1 VPFDDLSGDDLAAA
15 ADEVQAV
22 AYSAARLI
30 AARRLIA
37 GTAAGVIGNPSEVV
51 DVLMGWDADNPQ
63 FELLG
68 AVEQRWALL
77 VLRIVNHVLRP
88 DEAVSD
94 ARRRG
99 VTWAAIGTAMG
110 VTASS
115 ACHRFGG

>member
-1 VPFDDLSGDDLAAA
+1 MPFDDLAEGDLAAA
-15 ADEVQAV
+15 GDEVRAA

-30 AARRLIA
+30 AASRLIA
-37 GTAAGVIGNPSEVV
+37 GTAAGVVGGPSEAV
-51 DVLMGWDADNPQ
+51 DVLMRRDTDDPQ

-68 AVEQRWALL
+68 AVEQRWSLL
-77 VLRIVNHVLRP
+77 VLRIVNRVLRP
-88 DEAVSD
+88 DEAVAD

-99 VTWAAIGTAMG
+99 VTWAAIGAALG